1 MSDTDDQAQ
10 ADVIVIGSGFAG
22 TFAAEP
28 LICAGLKVTM
38 LERGPW
44 RDTVPVRSLGI
55 AERAVLPRGLGMF
68 THALRSIN
76 TRFWPG
82 GQLTWNKRGLIEIF
96 RGRGLDTLC
105 SSSVGGG
112 SHIYSAVFR
121 HPASTNYWNN
131 RAPGVDQQV
140 MERHYQSVINKLQ
153 LVVPSAA
160 MQIPHT
166 ATDRLGPDDP
176 LQGPSKA
183 VPTWLGFLFPD
194 EIGKHQKITTPEG
207 VERWQ
212 MNYADPHN
220 HGVFGSPGGAKTTLD
235 WHMLKPLMDRG
246 MALRDMT
253 EVTCI
258 AAQPEGSLSRYR
270 VDIRDLRNGRNHSL
284 YSNQVILGCGT
295 MNTLRLLLKS
305 RDQDGGL
312 TGMPWLGFRV
322 GGNGDY
328 FALWDYNEPGR
339 DLSTGLPFHGGFEL
353 KQGDENPDAPLVLGG
368 GGWPAVEFW
377 PLPKFIR
384 NRLKRTAFTACYG
397 DEQQDGTVTWVGGKL
412 RLTYNPDNSPI
423 YARIRRTWR
432 EVSKQSGR
440 KIYFLNKPI
449 SVHAMGGCCVGPLSE
464 RGVVNGYGEVHGHL
478 GLYIADAAV
487 MPGSIGGPPT
497 LAIAAWA
504 EHVGETLAARLQAGP
519 ITAQTTNHQT
529 ETTLGETV

>member
-1 MSDTDDQAQ
+1 MIDAGDQTR

-28 LICAGLKVTM
+28 LVNAGVKVTM

-55 AERAVLPRGLGMF
+55 ADRAVLPRGLGMV

-82 GQLTWNKRGLIEIF
+82 GRLTWNKRGLIEIF

-121 HPASTNYWNN
+121 KPASADFWNN
-131 RAPGVDQQV
+131 RAPGVDSQI
-140 MERHYQSVINKLQ
+140 MERHYQNIIDKLQ
-153 LVVPSAA
+153 LVTPSAD
-160 MQIPHT
+160 MCIPHT
-166 ATDRLGPDDP
+166 AAERLGPNDP

-194 EIGKHQKITTPEG
+194 EIGKHRKVATAEG

-212 MNYADPHN
+212 MNYEDPHN
-220 HGVFGSPGGAKTTLD
+220 HGVFGSPSGAKTTLD
-235 WHMLKPLMDRG
+235 WHMLKPLMNRG
-246 MALRDMT
+246 MVLRDMT
-253 EVTCI
+253 EVT
-258 AAQPEGSLSRYR
+258 AVVAQPEGSPSQYS
-270 VDIRDLRNGRNHSL
+270 VEIRDLRTGQTHSL
-284 YSNQVILGCGT
+284 ASDHVILGCGT

-305 RDQDGGL
+305 RDQERTL
-312 TGMPWLGFRV
+312 SGMPWLGFRV

-353 KQGDENPDAPLVLGG
+353 KQGDEDPDDPLVLGG

-377 PLPKFIR
+377 PLPKFVR

-397 DEQQDGTVTWVGGKL
+397 QEQQDGTVTWVRGKL

-432 EVSKQSGR
+432 KVSEQTGR
-440 KIYFLNKPI
+440 KIYFFNKPV
-449 SVHAMGGCCVGPLSE
+449 SVHAMGGCCVGRQDE
-464 RGVVNGYGEVHGHL
+464 RSVVDGYGEVHDNR
-478 GLYIADAAV
+478 GLYVADAAA
-487 MPGSIGGPPT
+487 MPAPIGGPPT

-504 EHVGETLAARLQAGP
+504 AHVGETLAVRLQAQQVVDKSSGEQ
-519 ITAQTTNHQT
+519 IQTVV
-529 ETTLGETV
+529 GENG